1 MLIFLLSAVVKLL
14 MDGAFTYHPINAE
27 IHVFYHEFHNL

>member
-14 MDGAFTYHPINAE
+14 MDGAFTCDPINVE
-27 IHVFYHEFHNL
+27 FYAFYYELYKP